1 MCVMMAMSS
10 GFSRCS
16 RVFFKVSIHVPPTNR
31 LDVLALS
38 YHSWL
43 DMAAYFSFYCS
54 YRILL
59 LTNSEQSAEEEA
71 YDETDLKRNVYL
83 LS

>member
-1 MCVMMAMSS
+1 MS
-10 GFSRCS
+10 
-16 RVFFKVSIHVPPTNR
+16 IYVPSYGQAS
-31 LDVLALS
+31 VLALS

-43 DMAAYFSFYCS
+43 GMAAVLFFLLS

-59 LTNSEQSAEEEA
+59 LTTSEQSAEEEA

-83 LS
+83 LSQRAE